1 MKQTDARRITSP
13 PLDLA
18 YVESVVRKHYGFPAH
33 ALHLSGDRGEN
44 FRIYGRDATGHVF
57 KVLSPGESIATADLL
72 PAVLMHLE
80 RVAPELP
87 VPRIVRTLE
96 GHTLVKFNDLRG
108 TPRIA
113 SLCTFLPGKL
123 LLSTTRC
130 SAQRRACG
138 ELLARL
144 AKALHTFDH
153 QGCRREVAWDIAQIP
168 QLARVMTKVP
178 ELPSAHF
185 LRDFVT
191 RFTVEI
197 APRLDKLRHQFVHND
212 FSVRNIIVDPHEES
226 RVVGIIDFGDAVHTG
241 LICDVAIGATGQLA
255 MPETANEAVHD
266 FVEAYCQV
274 EPLQKEE
281 LALLKWLIAGRIVLN
296 VVLTAW
302 RRIENRCS
310 GHIDGFDSAFF
321 GWRIDFAKRLVY
333 SPVWQS

>member
-1 MKQTDARRITSP
+1 MKQTDARRIASP

-18 YVESVVRKHYGFPAH
+18 YVEAVVRKHYGFQAH
-33 ALHLSGDRGEN
+33 ALHLSGDRDEN
-44 FRIYGRDATGHVF
+44 FRIYGKDAVGHVF
-57 KVLSPGESIATADLL
+57 KVLSPRESVATADLL
-72 PAVLMHLE
+72 PTVLLHLE

-96 GHTLVKFNDLRG
+96 GHTLVKFIDLSG

-123 LLSTTRC
+123 LLSTTHC

-144 AKALHTFDH
+144 AGALRTFDH
-153 QGCRREVAWDIAQIP
+153 QGSRREVAWDIAQIP
-168 QLARVMTKVP
+168 KLAHLMAKVP
-178 ELPSAHF
+178 DLPSVRF
-185 LRDFVT
+185 LREFVA
-191 RFTVEI
+191 RFTMEI
-197 APRLDKLRHQFVHND
+197 APRLGKLRHQFVHND

-226 RVVGIIDFGDAVHTG
+226 RVVGIIDFGDAVHTA
-241 LICDVAIGATGQLA
+241 LICDVAVGATGQLA
-255 MPETANEAVHD
+255 IPETANEAVHD
-266 FVEAYCQV
+266 FVEAYCQI

-281 LALLKWLIAGRIVLN
+281 LALLNWLIAGRIVMN

-310 GHIDGFDSAFF
+310 GHIDGFDSTFF
-321 GWRIDFAKRLVY
+321 GWRIEFAKRLVY
-333 SPVWQS
+333 SAAR